1 MAIRYRI
8 TKRTNNINTA
18 KETNF
23 IMQAVSTGTIDSR
36 RLSKEIS
43 IESTLS
49 PTDVHA
55 VLFALGEKL
64 QFHLL
69 EGKTVELE
77 NIGKFKLGFKSK
89 AETDPLK
96 LNPKRSILKYHLN
109 FQPSVYIKR
118 LLKKGVSTY
127 KEGSRSAKL

>member
-8 TKRTNNINTA
+8 TKRTNNINPSKA
-18 KETNF
+18 SAY

-43 IESTLS
+43 MESTLS

-69 EGKTVELE
+69 EGKTVDLE
-77 NIGKFKLGFKSK
+77 NIGKFKLGFKCK
-89 AETDPLK
+89 AEDEPLK
-96 LNPKRSILKYHLN
+96 LNPKQSISKYHLN
-109 FQPSVYIKR
+109 FQPSVFIKR
-118 LLKKGVSTY
+118 LLKKGITTF
-127 KEGSRSAKL
+127 KEGSRSI

>member
-8 TKRTNNINTA
+8 TKRTNTINPT
-18 KETNF
+18 KERKY

-43 IESTLS
+43 MESTLS

-69 EGKTVELE
+69 EGKTVDLE
-77 NIGKFKLGFKSK
+77 NIGKFKLGFKCK
-89 AETDPLK
+89 AEDEQLK
-96 LNPKRSILKYHLN
+96 LSPKRSILKYHLN
-109 FQPSVYIKR
+109 FQPSVFIKR
-118 LLKKGVSTY
+118 ILKKGITTY
-127 KEGSRSAKL
+127 KEGSRSKD

>member
-8 TKRTNNINTA
+8 TKRTNTINPT
-18 KETNF
+18 KESKY

-43 IESTLS
+43 MESTLS

-69 EGKTVELE
+69 EGKTVDLE
-77 NIGKFKLGFKSK
+77 NIGKFKLGFKCK
-89 AETDPLK
+89 AEDEQLK
-96 LNPKRSILKYHLN
+96 LSPKRSILKYHLN
-109 FQPSVYIKR
+109 FQPSVFIKR
-118 LLKKGVSTY
+118 LLKKGITTY
-127 KEGSRSAKL
+127 KEGSRSKD

>member
-8 TKRTNNINTA
+8 TKRTNNINLA
-18 KETNF
+18 KDSNY

-43 IESTLS
+43 MESTLS

-69 EGKTVELE
+69 EGKTVDLE

-89 AETDPLK
+89 AEDEPLK
-96 LNPKRSILKYHLN
+96 LSPKRSILKYHLN
-109 FQPSVYIKR
+109 FQPSVFIKR
-118 LLKKGVSTY
+118 LLKKGIMTY
-127 KEGSRSAKL
+127 KEGSRSRE

>member
-8 TKRTNNINTA
+8 TKRTNNIHPNKA
-18 KETNF
+18 SAY
-23 IMQAVSTGTIDSR
+23 IMQAVSTGTINSR

-43 IESTLS
+43 MESTLS

-69 EGKTVELE
+69 EGKTVDLE
-77 NIGKFKLGFKSK
+77 NIGKFKLGFKCK
-89 AETDPLK
+89 AEDEALK

-109 FQPSVYIKR
+109 FQPALFIKR
-118 LLKKGVSTY
+118 LLKKGVTTY
-127 KEGSRSAKL
+127 KEGSRSL